1 MILPQHTQ
9 LEEEV
14 HSVGLLES
22 EESLNVSEPT
32 ANSLLSEP
40 QFMDEIPELL
50 STVPDLSQLEHLVEE
65 RRARR
70 FTTCTSLNT
79 IIQRNES
86 LIRDI
91 KNAEFT
97 LLFLNEIAEDRAP
110 HPRSD
115 RKSVV

>member
-1 MILPQHTQ
+1 MVLPQHTQ

-50 STVPDLSQLEHLVEE
+50 IRLEQSFYELAFGIE
-65 RRARR
+65 
-70 FTTCTSLNT
+70 
-79 IIQRNES
+79 
-86 LIRDI
+86 
-91 KNAEFT
+91 
-97 LLFLNEIAEDRAP
+97 
-110 HPRSD
+110 
-115 RKSVV
+115 